1 MNSGYGPALRRFWW
15 IIVLGAVF
23 AMALAVIMI
32 YSVSGFPPKF
42 TARDQPLYT
51 AEVRMFV
58 TSGEAPYLRT
68 SVPRFTDVPIGSDGT
83 STERPIQQVL
93 DPPDTRTLVA
103 ATNVYPLLIESDD
116 VAALR
121 TKMFGEIEGEIVA
134 QAIFAAATAARYQP
148 SEIPVIELFATSDSP
163 KDAIALAGATSKAF
177 RAWMAREQGKAKIDP
192 KQRILI
198 QELEAPDDAIATGGA
213 GIGLPIL
220 AMLAVLSAFAAGAIM
235 LDRLFPRP
243 EDHEGAAS
251 SDDPSADVREKDA
264 LDRHV
269 GISETG

>member
-15 IIVLGAVF
+15 LIALGAIV
-23 AMALAVIMI
+23 AMALAVIMV
-32 YSVSGFPPKF
+32 YSVSGIPPKF
-42 TARDQPLYT
+42 TARDQPVYT

-68 SVPRFTDVPIGSDGT
+68 SVPRFTDVPIGADGT
-83 STERPIQQVL
+83 SAPLQQVQ

-103 ATNVYPLLIESDD
+103 ATNVYPLLIESDA

-121 TKMFGEIEGEIVA
+121 TKMFGALEGEIVA

-163 KDAIALAGATSKAF
+163 KGAIALAGATSKAF
-177 RAWMAREQGKAKIDP
+177 RAWMAREQGKAKIAP

-198 QELEAPDDAIATGGA
+198 QELEAPTDAIATGGA

-243 EDHEGAAS
+243 EDEGAAS